1 MLGLSPAME
10 TCEVRLRRSPI
21 RLSFAAANVFL
32 HPMMPKAAVA
42 DVVAKN
48 CRLAT
53 GDIFLFMLL
62 SFILAFTFW

>member
-1 MLGLSPAME
+1 
-10 TCEVRLRRSPI
+10 
-21 RLSFAAANVFL
+21 
-32 HPMMPKAAVA
+32 MPKAAVA